1 MIQCTGQ
8 LFRRLMDEVGG
19 SGQQLC
25 PGQAGVAV
33 ARIMAQSAQ
42 QGSLQPLGTVPFHVV
57 ILGDAVRVAE
67 VQLQRLAAQQIGV

>member
-1 MIQCTGQ
+1 M

-25 PGQAGVAV
+25 PGQTGVAV
-33 ARIMAQSAQ
+33 ACIMAQSAQ
-42 QGSLQPLGTVPFHVV
+42 QGSFQPLGTVPFHVV
-57 ILGDAVRVAE
+57 IPGDAVRVAE